1 MGSVKAM
8 KMGAIIGPVKHR
20 NCAIAKR
27 GVTAF
32 YTTQNAYWAKVLK
45 NAPDTVAACFK
56 NVCAKSFGMFS
67 LNDYILDS

>member
-32 YTTQNAYWAKVLK
+32 YTT
-45 NAPDTVAACFK
+45 
-56 NVCAKSFGMFS
+56 
-67 LNDYILDS
+67 